1 MPLFSFFNKVEFPT
15 RANAHNTIIKVTTFI
30 IGTYFAYHMFCK
42 KTPPPP
48 EVKLNLDKLI
58 ADPDPGPFLDRYS
71 GKINWDIPSA
81 IAERKARMAAQEQSN
96 RVLLEKEA
104 TN

>member
-1 MPLFSFFNKVEFPT
+1 MEQTSKIPMVVT
-15 RANAHNTIIKVTTFI
+15 VIIC
-30 IGTYFAYHMFCK
+30 TYFVCHMFRK

-48 EVKLNLDKLI
+48 EVKLNWDRLI
-58 ADPDPGPFLDRYS
+58 ADPGPVHFIDNYT

-81 IAERKARMAAQEQSN
+81 IAERKARIMALEQSN
-96 RVLLEKEA
+96 RVLLEKET

>member
-1 MPLFSFFNKVEFPT
+1 MEQTTKNS
-15 RANAHNTIIKVTTFI
+15 NTIIKVATFI

-48 EVKLNLDKLI
+48 PEVKLNWDRFPKVKLNWDKLI
-58 ADPDPGPFLDRYS
+58 ADPDPGPFLERYS

-81 IAERKARMAAQEQSN
+81 IAESKARMAAQEQSN

>member
-15 RANAHNTIIKVTTFI
+15 CADAQSKTIIVATVI
-30 IGTYFAYHMFCK
+30 IGAYFACHMFRK

-48 EVKLNLDKLI
+48 EVKLNWSVLI
-58 ADPDPGPFLDRYS
+58 ADPGPVHYIDRYP

-81 IAERKARMAAQEQSN
+81 IAESKARMAHEQSN

-104 TN
+104 TH

>member
-1 MPLFSFFNKVEFPT
+1 MEQTSKIPMVVT
-15 RANAHNTIIKVTTFI
+15 VIICA
-30 IGTYFAYHMFCK
+30 YFVCHMFRK

-48 EVKLNLDKLI
+48 EVKLDWGVLI
-58 ADPDPGPFLDRYS
+58 ADPGPVHFIDNYT

-81 IAERKARMAAQEQSN
+81 IAERKARIMALEQSN
-96 RVLLEKEA
+96 RVLLEKET